1 MGSKIEVID
10 MDAIRPTVDEL
21 SRRVDKSGRLYV
33 RSVYKVVS
41 GNYTMVTILAVKGD
55 HHLEGFGFSKARPTD
70 KYNAEIGFNIALKRA
85 IEDAVS

>member
-1 MGSKIEVID
+1 MGSKIEVIE
-10 MDAIRPTVDEL
+10 MDTIRSTVEEL
-21 SRRVDKSGRLYV
+21 CRRVDKSGRLKIKAV
-33 RSVYKVVS
+33 DKVAS

-85 IEDAVS
+85 IEDAIS